1 MNSRSLRRLA
11 ADHSAL
17 RTHPLPPNY
26 LFSPTSPTSDDLT
39 HLDILLAGP
48 SHTPFHTGLFKLH
61 LSIPATYPQTP
72 PTAHFRTPIFHPNV
86 EPQTGGVCV
95 ETLKRDWDAKLTLRD
110 VLVVISCLLIQPNPD
125 SALNAEAGGLI
136 QGDYAAFERRAELMT
151 GIHAAVPREL
161 REVVEEARGRGQSV
175 EEEVGVEEKVEVR
188 DFAGEAAVPG
198 RRRRLGGAARQVLTG
213 GRRSEGSPTGVPARR
228 RLGRASQQ
236 RFVLQSRS
244 DDVFGDDILRQ
255 STTTIPEDGSMQD
268 ADQGSAETNAK
279 AASHA
284 QKATTSRRPPTSP
297 PDFSGEEEEEVDSSD
312 AENMDLEYPP
322 SPRKSPRKSPTKTH
336 HHPDT
341 LSHQHQQQPE
351 SSRDALGRARALNTT
366 PPSNLIDQPLAEDS
380 PFTTATGTATAT
392 DREPQTSSPRKARTQ
407 QRAITLTTTSKPRTK
422 CGGLLGTSPPSASG
436 AVMKSRSPKTSS
448 SSSSDKMMKKRDA
461 SQRKAEMGA
470 KLWEACGRDIGR
482 WNRGDFE
489 GEPFGMKAGRW

>member
-1 MNSRSLRRLA
+1 MNARSLRRLA

-17 RTHPLPPNY
+17 RTRPLPPNY
-26 LFSPTSPTSDDLT
+26 LFPPTSTTEDDLT

-61 LSIPATYPQTP
+61 LTIPLTYPQTP

-175 EEEVGVEEKVEVR
+175 EDEVRGAERVEVR
-188 DFAGEAAVPG
+188 DFAGEGVVPG
-198 RRRRLGGAARQVLTG
+198 RRRRLGGAARQVRMV
-213 GRRSEGSPTGVPARR
+213 GRRSEGSPTGMPARR
-228 RLGRASQQ
+228 GLGRASQQ
-236 RFVLQSRS
+236 PLVLQSRS

-255 STTTIPEDGSMQD
+255 STTTIPEDGSIQD
-268 ADQGSAETNAK
+268 ANSNGVESSAK
-279 AASHA
+279 PASHA
-284 QKATTSRRPPTSP
+284 QKATTPRRPPISP
-297 PDFSGEEEEEVDSSD
+297 PDLLGEEEEEEVDSSD

-341 LSHQHQQQPE
+341 LAHQHQQQPE
-351 SSRDALGRARALNTT
+351 SSRDALRRARALNTT

-380 PFTTATGTATAT
+380 PFTTATVT
-392 DREPQTSSPRKARTQ
+392 DDDPCRTSSSPRKTRTQ
-407 QRAITLTTTSKPRTK
+407 QRAITPTTTSKPRTK
-422 CGGLLGTSPPSASG
+422 SGGLFTTSPPSASG
-436 AVMKSRSPKTSS
+436 AVVKSHAPKTSS
-448 SSSSDKMMKKRDA
+448 SSSSEKLKRDS
-461 SQRKAEMGA
+461 SQRRAEMGVR
-470 KLWEACGRDIGR
+470 LWEACGRDIGR

>member
-1 MNSRSLRRLA
+1 MNARSLRRLA

-26 LFSPTSPTSDDLT
+26 LFPPTSTTEDDLT

-61 LSIPATYPQTP
+61 LTIPPAYPQTP

-161 REVVEEARGRGQSV
+161 RVVVEEARGRGQSV
-175 EEEVGVEEKVEVR
+175 ENEVRVEEKVEVR
-188 DFAGEAAVPG
+188 DFAGEGVVPG
-198 RRRRLGGAARQVLTG
+198 RRRRLGGAARQVRTG
-213 GRRSEGSPTGVPARR
+213 GRRSEGSPTGVVPARR

-236 RFVLQSRS
+236 PFVLQSRS

-255 STTTIPEDGSMQD
+255 STTTIPEDSSIQD
-268 ADQGSAETNAK
+268 ANSNGVESSAK
-279 AASHA
+279 PASHA
-284 QKATTSRRPPTSP
+284 QKATAPRRPPISP
-297 PDFSGEEEEEVDSSD
+297 PDLLGEEKEEVDSSD

-351 SSRDALGRARALNTT
+351 SSRDALRRARALNTT

-380 PFTTATGTATAT
+380 PFTTATVT
-392 DREPQTSSPRKARTQ
+392 DNDPCRTSSSPRKPRTQ
-407 QRAITLTTTSKPRTK
+407 QRAITPTTTSKPRTK
-422 CGGLLGTSPPSASG
+422 SGGLFTTSPPSASG
-436 AVMKSRSPKTSS
+436 AVVKSRSPKTSS
-448 SSSSDKMMKKRDA
+448 PFSSEKLKRDS
-461 SQRKAEMGA
+461 SQRRAEMGVR
-470 KLWEACGRDIGR
+470 LWEACGRNIGR
-482 WNRGDFE
+482 WNGGDFE

>member
-1 MNSRSLRRLA
+1 MNSRSLRCLA

-26 LFSPTSPTSDDLT
+26 LFPPTSPTSDDLS

-48 SHTPFHTGLFKLH
+48 THTPFHTGLFKLH
-61 LSIPATYPQTP
+61 LTIPPTYPQTP

-110 VLVVISCLLIQPNPD
+110 VLVVINCLLIQPNPD

-136 QGDYAAFERRAELMT
+136 RGDYAAFERRAELMT

-161 REVVEEARGRGQSV
+161 REAVEEARGRGQSG
-175 EEEVGVEEKVEVR
+175 EEEVGVEEKGEVR

-198 RRRRLGGAARQVLTG
+198 RRRRLGGAARPVRTV

-236 RFVLQSRS
+236 PVVLQSRS

-255 STTTIPEDGSMQD
+255 STTTIPEDGSIQD
-268 ADQGSAETNAK
+268 ANSNGVELSAK
-279 AASHA
+279 PASHA
-284 QKATTSRRPPTSP
+284 PKATASRRPPISP
-297 PDFSGEEEEEVDSSD
+297 RDFSREEEDEVDSSE

-322 SPRKSPRKSPTKTH
+322 SPRKSPRKSPTETHH

-351 SSRDALGRARALNTT
+351 SSRDALRRARALNTT

-380 PFTTATGTATAT
+380 PFTTATAS
-392 DREPQTSSPRKARTQ
+392 DYEPQTSSPRKTRTQ
-407 QRAITLTTTSKPRTK
+407 QRAITPTTTSKPRTK
-422 CGGLLGTSPPSASG
+422 PGVLFSTSPPSASG
-436 AVMKSRSPKTSS
+436 AVTKSRSPKTSS
-448 SSSSDKMMKKRDA
+448 SSSSEKNVMKREG
-461 SQRKAEMGA
+461 SQRRVEMDA

-482 WNRGDFE
+482 WNRGEFE